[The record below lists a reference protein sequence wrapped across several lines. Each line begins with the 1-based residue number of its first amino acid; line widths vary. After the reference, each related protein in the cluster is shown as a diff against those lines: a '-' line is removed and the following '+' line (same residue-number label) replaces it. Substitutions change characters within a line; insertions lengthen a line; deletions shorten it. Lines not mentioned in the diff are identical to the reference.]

1 MATLALILTVAWIA
15 IVVGLRSLIQLR
27 QTGRIGLYRGD
38 QPGSAQWW
46 SRRISSVG
54 AALAVAAPLAELAGL
69 APIPVLDQPPL
80 RVAGVM
86 LFLLGVA
93 GTVVAQLAMGES
105 WRADVDP
112 DARTPLVTSGPYRFV
127 RNPILTAT
135 AVTVT
140 GLALMVPNV
149 LALAMLVLSVTA
161 MQLQVRLVEEPYL
174 RRVHTEAY
182 EAYAARTGRFVPGIG
197 RLRPSPRVPLPE

>member
-1 MATLALILTVAWIA
+1 MASLALILTVAWIV
-15 IVVGLRSLIQLR
+15 IVAGLRSLVQLR
-27 QTGRIGLYRGD
+27 QTGQIGLYRGD
-38 QPGSAQWW
+38 RPGSPQWW

-54 AALAVAAPLAELAGL
+54 AVLAVGAPLAELAGL
-69 APIPVLDQPPL
+69 ATIPLLDQPAL
-80 RVAGVM
+80 RTVGV
-86 LFLLGVA
+86 GVFVVGVG

-112 DARTPLVTSGPYRFV
+112 EARAPLVTAGPYRFV

-149 LALAMLVLSVTA
+149 VALAMLILSVGA
-161 MQLQVRLVEEPYL
+161 MQIQVRLVEEPYL
-174 RRVHTEAY
+174 RRVHGEAY
-182 EAYAARTGRFVPGIG
+182 QAYAARTGRFVPGIG
-197 RLRPSPRVPLPE
+197 RLRPSPRVPLAE